1 MQDAN
6 TYASPGSVHTA
17 HQGEQLQMS
26 PSQSV
31 SGDTILVIEES
42 PELRQLLVDILQEDK
57 YTILA
62 TGSGRAAL
70 ALLAT
75 QAVDLV
81 LLDVNWDNTD
91 DLALS
96 TEIQRQAPVPVI
108 LLFDEYREGRHILH
122 HPSAI
127 AKPFK
132 IQQLLDAVQ
141 LVLQGRKLAHQ
152 RTNAPSN

>member
-6 TYASPGSVHTA
+6 TYTSPGSVHAA
-17 HQGEQLQMS
+17 HQGEQPQASPLQT
-26 PSQSV
+26 V

-62 TGSGRAAL
+62 TGSGRTAL

-75 QAVDLV
+75 QTVDLV
-81 LLDVNWDNTD
+81 LLDVNWDNAA
-91 DLALS
+91 DLALL
-96 TEIQRQAPVPVI
+96 TAIRRQSSVPVI
-108 LLFDEYREGRHILH
+108 LLFDEDSKKRHILH

-132 IQQLLDAVQ
+132 VQQLLDAVQ
-141 LVLQGRKLAHQ
+141 LVLQGCKLAHQ
-152 RTNAPSN
+152 LIESQCT